1 MFQQLKLTFVLILS
15 MSFSLESH
23 ATSDICSI
31 CSCDH
36 SQTNID
42 CSSRGL
48 TSIPQPI
55 PPNVEYLNLAENDI
69 QAINE
74 KTFQNLSSL
83 ETLYLNGNNIDKI
96 EIGTFD
102 DLTRLTYLSLSSNDI
117 KELKPDTFRN
127 LSSLTSL
134 YLSHNDIQAINEKT
148 FQNLSSLKTL

>member
-83 ETLYLNGNNIDKI
+83 ETL
-96 EIGTFD
+96 
-102 DLTRLTYLSLSSNDI
+102 SLSSNDI

>member
-55 PPNVEYLNLAENDI
+55 PPNVEY
-69 QAINE
+69 
-74 KTFQNLSSL
+74 
-83 ETLYLNGNNIDKI
+83 LYLNGNNIDKI